1 MNLNSLYFNLVEY
14 ALGLCV
20 FISFMVFCYL
30 FWLMFVPSS
39 FSTIQVPSENSL
51 LEFFW
56 TVIPTGVVF
65 LFCIHNVTFILKDLE
80 MSVQSNVKV
89 IGRQW
94 YWSYEYQDL
103 NYDSYMT
110 QIVNNVDKPLQL
122 SYAQTYRLLVTS
134 SDVIHSFALPELS
147 IKCDAIPGRINQVL
161 CIPDY
166 VGVFVGYCSELCGA
180 GHSYMP
186 IVVEV
191 VKG

>member
-1 MNLNSLYFNLVEY
+1 MNLNSLYFNVVYY

-20 FISFMVFCYL
+20 FISFMVLSYL
-30 FWLMFVPSS
+30 FWLMLVPCGA
-39 FSTIQVPSENSL
+39 STISIPSENSY

-56 TVIPTGVVF
+56 TVIPSGLVLV
-65 LFCIHNVTFILKDLE
+65 LCVHNVSFILKDFE
-80 MSVQSNVKV
+80 MPIHKTVKV

-94 YWSYEYQDL
+94 YWSYEYDDL

-110 QIVNNVDKPLQL
+110 QVVNNVDKPLQMN
-122 SYAQTYRLLVTS
+122 YANSYRLLVTS
-134 SDVIHSFALPELS
+134 SDVIHSFAVPDLG
-147 IKCDAIPGRINQVL
+147 IKCDAIPGRINQVV

-166 VGVFVGYCSELCGA
+166 MGVFVGYCSELCGA

-186 IVVEV
+186 IVVEI